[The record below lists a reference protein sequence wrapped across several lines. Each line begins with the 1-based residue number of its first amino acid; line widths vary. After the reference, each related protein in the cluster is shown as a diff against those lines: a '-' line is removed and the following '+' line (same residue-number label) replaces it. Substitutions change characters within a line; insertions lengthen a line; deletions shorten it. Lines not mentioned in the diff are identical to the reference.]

1 MTSSERLADWVR
13 SKHEGQ
19 LIKRTNEPYFN
30 HLIAVA
36 EMAGTAITLGY
47 EVGLCHDL
55 LEKTTTRR
63 EELYEA
69 LITFGYLQTQALEIV
84 SQTTALTNVFTK
96 AAFPEMTKSDRKKME
111 SIRLSTISPGA
122 QTVKYADIIYNV
134 EWMVKYDAV
143 NAKKYSERKQ
153 ILLSRII
160 SGDPHLLRKAIN
172 AIQRNLSSFNEG
184 H

>member
-1 MTSSERLADWVR
+1 MTSAERLADWVK

-19 LIKRTNEPYFN
+19 LIKCTNEPYFN

-36 EMAGTAITLGY
+36 EIAGKTIRLGY

-55 LEKTTTRR
+55 LEKTTTRS

-69 LITFGYLQTQALEIV
+69 LITFGYLQTEALEIV

-96 AAFPEMTKSDRKKME
+96 AAYPEMTKSDRKKME
-111 SIRLSTISPGA
+111 SIRLSTISSSA

-134 EWMVKYDAV
+134 AWMVKYDSI
-143 NAKKYSERKQ
+143 NAKKYLKPKQ
-153 ILLSRII
+153 ILLSLMKE
-160 SGDPHLLRKAIN
+160 GDPHLLQKAMEVLNNGFSVRK
-172 AIQRNLSSFNEG
+172 
-184 H
+184 